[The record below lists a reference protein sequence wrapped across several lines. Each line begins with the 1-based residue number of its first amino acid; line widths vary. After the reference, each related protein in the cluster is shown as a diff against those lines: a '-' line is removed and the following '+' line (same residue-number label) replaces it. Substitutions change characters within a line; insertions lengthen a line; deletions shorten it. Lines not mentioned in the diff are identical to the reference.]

1 MQKSKLY
8 ARTDYESTIYS
19 ICMHQNLLF
28 FMEKLPKMAVSWSKI
43 EYFGLRQAVAE
54 PPPPILRV
62 LDAKKH
68 AVWTHRFPK
77 HNLQHSYAPKSA
89 IFQQNRRK
97 IAIFFIKNCSF
108 FLA

>member
-1 MQKSKLY
+1 MQKSKFY
-8 ARTDYESTIYS
+8 ARKDHKSTIYS
-19 ICMHQNLLF
+19 ICMHQNVLF
-28 FMEKLPKMAVSWSKI
+28 FMEKLLKMAVSWSKI

-54 PPPPILRV
+54 PPPPLLRV
-62 LDAKKH
+62 LDAEKH
-68 AVWTHRFPK
+68 AVWTQWLPK
-77 HNLQHSYAPKSA
+77 HNLQHSSAPKSA

>member
-8 ARTDYESTIYS
+8 AHTDYESTIYR
-19 ICMHQNLLF
+19 ICMHQNLPF

-43 EYFGLRQAVAE
+43 GFFSASNRQLQS
-54 PPPPILRV
+54 PPPILRV

-68 AVWTHRFPK
+68 AVWTHGLPK

-97 IAIFFIKNCSF
+97 IAIFFIKNCCF